1 MLKTKRRLL
10 QFDSLEGKVLLSAGM
25 ANPAA
30 TKYHDTVKPFV
41 MTGSLSGLPNGSP
54 GVAGY
59 TETSFPV
66 AGHLAS
72 MGRVNGSF
80 SLADPFI
87 PIGTLPDLA
96 GASLTLK
103 NSKGTVQLAIAQAK
117 KHKYKFTV
125 ISGTDSYAKASGS
138 GTMAISSIQSN
149 LDLVVKMQ
157 TTATKKS

>member
-1 MLKTKRRLL
+1 MLKTKCHLL
-10 QFDSLEGKVLLSAGM
+10 QFDCLEGKLLLSTGTAD
-25 ANPAA
+25 PAV
-30 TKYHDTVKPFV
+30 TKHHDTIKRFV

-72 MGRVNGSF
+72 MGSVNGSF

-87 PIGTLPDLA
+87 PIGKLPNLT
-96 GASLTLK
+96 GASLTLE
-103 NSKGTVQLAIAQAK
+103 NSKGTVRLAIAQAK
-117 KHKYKFTV
+117 KHKYKFTIV
-125 ISGTDSYAKASGS
+125 SATDSYAKVSGS
-138 GTMAISSIQSN
+138 GTVTISSIQSD

-157 TTATKKS
+157 STATEKA

>member
-10 QFDSLEGKVLLSAGM
+10 QFDSLEGKLLLSASV
-25 ANPAA
+25 ANPAS
-30 TKYHDTVKPFV
+30 TKHHETVKRFV

-59 TETSFPV
+59 TETSFLV

-72 MGRVNGSF
+72 MGSVDGSF

-87 PIGTLPDLA
+87 PIGKLPNLG
-96 GASLTLK
+96 GASLTLE
-103 NSKGTVQLAIAQAK
+103 NSKGIVQLAIGQTK
-117 KHKYKFTV
+117 KHKYKFTIV
-125 ISGTDSYAKASGS
+125 SGTDSYAKASGS
-138 GTMAISSIQSN
+138 GTMAISSVASS

-157 TTATKKS
+157 STATKKS